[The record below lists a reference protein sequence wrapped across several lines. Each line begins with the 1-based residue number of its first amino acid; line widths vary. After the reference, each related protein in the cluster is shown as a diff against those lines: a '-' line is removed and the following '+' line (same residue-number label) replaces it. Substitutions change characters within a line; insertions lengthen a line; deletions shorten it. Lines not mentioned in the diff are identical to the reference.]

1 MDADRKIAVVTI
13 ERRRKETATAATE
26 ATTEKVGIQ
35 AMQTATPA
43 EDNKSNHGGGI
54 SPLENSST
62 PKI

>member
-1 MDADRKIAVVTI
+1 MDVDRKIAAVTI

-43 EDNKSNHGGGI
+43 EDNDSDHGGGI
-54 SPLENSST
+54 SPPENS
-62 PKI
+62 